1 LPLETAT
8 YLHDLVVANPAHTDG
23 LSQADSH
30 MRLLKSTL
38 QNTFPNFTSAA
49 LASTQAQIDAAVAA
63 TPFAVPTGA
72 VMDFAMATAPTGW
85 LACDGQAISRTTY
98 AALFTAIGTTWG
110 VGDGST
116 TFNVPPLQSYF
127 RRHRQVAGLAGVVG
141 TLQNPSNLT
150 HTHAVTGTTGTES
163 VAHQHTQQGTFASGG
178 ESATHY
184 HLYSGQGATGGVQ
197 GGSTYPNAVVTP
209 GSTPATGINSN
220 DHTHNTTIFGLTT
233 GENATHTHALST
245 TSATGSA
252 DASEARPYSAAF
264 LACIKT

>member
-1 LPLETAT
+1 MPLETAT

-72 VMDFAMATAPTGW
+72 VMDFAMVTAPTGW

-163 VAHQHTQQGTFASGG
+163 VGHTHTQQGSFNSGL
-178 ESATHY
+178 ESGAHY
-184 HLYSGQGATGGVQ
+184 HLYNAPTFSSVQNGGGASAATGTASTATSYNASDHYHVTTISGQTGGQ
-197 GGSTYPNAVVTP
+197 SA
-209 GSTPATGINSN
+209 S
-220 DHTHNTTIFGLTT
+220 
-233 GENATHTHALST
+233 HTHALST

-252 DASEARPYSAAF
+252 DSSEARPYSAAF

>member
-1 LPLETAT
+1 MPLETAT

-85 LACDGQAISRTTY
+85 LACDGQAVSRTTY
-98 AALFTAIGTTWG
+98 AALFAAVGTTWG

-116 TFNVPPLQSYF
+116 TFNVPPIQNYF
-127 RRHRQVAGLAGVVG
+127 RRHRNVAGLAGAVG

-150 HTHAVTGTTGTES
+150 HTHAVSSVTTGTES
-163 VAHQHTQQGTFASGG
+163 VGHTHTQQGSFNSGL
-178 ESATHY
+178 ESGPHT
-184 HLYSGQGATGGVQ
+184 HLYSAPATPAGVQ
-197 GGSTYPNAVVTP
+197 GGSTYTANIA
-209 GSTPATGINSN
+209 SASAATGGNSA
-220 DHTHNTTIFGLTT
+220 DHYHNTTISGQTLGQSTSH
-233 GENATHTHALST
+233 THTVPGST
-245 TSATGSA
+245 TATGSA

>member
-1 LPLETAT
+1 VPLETAT

-85 LACDGQAISRTTY
+85 LACDGQAVSRTTY
-98 AALFTAIGTTWG
+98 AALFAAVGTTWG

-116 TFNVPPLQSYF
+116 TFNVPPLQNYF
-127 RRHRQVAGLAGVVG
+127 RRHRNVAGLAGAVG

-163 VAHQHTQQGTFASGG
+163 ANHTHTQQGTFLSGG
-178 ESATHY
+178 ATSAHY
-184 HLYSGQGATGGVQ
+184 HLYNAPVTAVGLQ
-197 GGSTYPNAVVTP
+197 GGSTFTGNLSS
-209 GSTPATGINSN
+209 GSTATSYESN
-220 DHTHNTTIFGLTT
+220 DHSHYTTISGQT
-233 GENATHTHALST
+233 GTDSVTHTHALST

>member
-1 LPLETAT
+1 VPLETAT

-85 LACDGQAISRTTY
+85 LACDGQAVSRTTY
-98 AALFTAIGTTWG
+98 AALFAAVGTTWG

-116 TFNVPPLQSYF
+116 TFNVPPLQNYF
-127 RRHRQVAGLAGVVG
+127 RRHRNVAGLAGAVG

-163 VAHQHTQQGTFASGG
+163 ANHTHTQQGAFLSGG
-178 ESATHY
+178 ATA
-184 HLYSGQGATGGVQ
+184 ATCTMPPPPLLGFKVAARSPEIFRVGLQ
-197 GGSTYPNAVVTP
+197 RPAMKATITP
-209 GSTPATGINSN
+209 TTPPSLG
-220 DHTHNTTIFGLTT
+220 
-233 GENATHTHALST
+233 
-245 TSATGSA
+245 
-252 DASEARPYSAAF
+252 R
-264 LACIKT
+264 LAQTA